1 MAAAAAAGGGRG
13 GGSAWRSRPCRW
25 PDSPRRSTPPPSSF
39 SPSAT
44 LPSATLEESVRE
56 ARLHW
61 MDGCFEVDWPRRKG
75 RTGTD
80 SFSWDPRWW
89 SSKSGGQSHQKGSIR
104 PDPSGLKSNPSF
116 LFMWKP
122 IRPYPEAQKRIMG
135 HDDRRYID
143 FFIVENYV
151 TTDHQIRTLPSR
163 QQIRREKSWKIR
175 IPSQKH
181 DRENTRDTM

>member
-25 PDSPRRSTPPPSSF
+25 PDSPRRSTPPPSSS

-61 MDGCFEVDWPRRKG
+61 MDGYFEVDWPRRKG
-75 RTGTD
+75 RTD
-80 SFSWDPRWW
+80 SFSWPRGIL
-89 SSKSGGQSHQKGSIR
+89 GGGARNREARATKKAQLGLIQVGSI
-104 PDPSGLKSNPSF
+104 PSF

-122 IRPYPEAQKRIMG
+122 IRPYPETPKWMMG
-135 HDDRRYID
+135 HDDRRYLD
-143 FFIVENYV
+143 FSFYFYILKQVQNGNNQPIHV
-151 TTDHQIRTLPSR
+151 VKKTHTVRSSI
-163 QQIRREKSWKIR
+163 IA
-175 IPSQKH
+175 
-181 DRENTRDTM
+181 